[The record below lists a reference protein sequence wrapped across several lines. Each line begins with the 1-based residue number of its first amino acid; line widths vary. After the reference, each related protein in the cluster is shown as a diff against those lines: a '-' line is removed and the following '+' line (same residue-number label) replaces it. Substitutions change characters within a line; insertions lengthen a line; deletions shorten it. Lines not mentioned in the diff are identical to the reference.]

1 LHTDI
6 LHVSVYLLGQ
16 SERYTM
22 DIIWAEQTAKL
33 KDLKPYERN
42 PRRISKEA
50 FAKLKQSIEQDGFHQ
65 RILCTPNLK
74 VIGGH
79 QRIKALQDLGWK
91 EVQVLTPSRELTED
105 EYRRLLIRDNLQ
117 AGEWDMDTLANEF
130 TPEELTDWGFPE
142 ELLPKQEGVVNEPD
156 ADEDEAP
163 SAPAIAKTVRG
174 DVYTIG
180 SHRLM
185 CGDSTL
191 IDDVDKLR
199 NGVLVDQLVTDPP
212 YNVAYEGKTKDALT
226 IQNDKM
232 DDSGFRKFLSDAFIA
247 ASTAMKPGAVFYI
260 WHADSEGYNFRGA
273 CKDAGWQVRQCLIWQ
288 KQTMVMGRQDYHW
301 QHEPCLY
308 GWKDGA
314 GHLWASDRKQT
325 TILKFDRPQRNG
337 EHPTMKP
344 VDLVA
349 YQIGNNTK
357 GGDIVLDLFGGS
369 GSTMVAAHKL
379 GRNAYLME
387 LDEKYCDVIVQRMVK
402 LFPELPIMRNG
413 EPFAIEV
420 AVDGKAS

>member
-1 LHTDI
+1 MNIQWTSKQVF
-6 LHVSVYLLGQ
+6 VSH
-16 SERYTM
+16 
-22 DIIWAEQTAKL
+22 
-33 KDLKPYERN
+33 LKPYERN
-42 PRRISKEA
+42 PRTISKDALE
-50 FAKLKQSIEQDGFHQ
+50 KLKRSIQEDGYHQ
-65 RILCTPNLK
+65 RIIANADYS

-79 QRIKALQDLGWK
+79 QRIRALNELGIK
-91 EVQVLTPSRELTED
+91 EVEVLVPSEQLD
-105 EYRRLLIRDNLQ
+105 EETFRRILIRDNLQ
-117 AGEWDMDTLANEF
+117 AGEWDFEALANDF
-130 TPEELTDWGFPE
+130 DVEELLDWGFPE
-142 ELLPKQEGVVNEPD
+142 DLLPKQEGVVNEPEG
-156 ADEDEAP
+156 DEDEAP
-163 SAPAIAKTVRG
+163 EAPAIAKTIRG
-174 DVYTIG
+174 DVYEIG
-180 SHRLM
+180 PHRLM
-185 CGDSTL
+185 CGDSTM

-260 WHADSEGYNFRGA
+260 WHADIEGYNFRGA
-273 CKDAGWQVRQCLIWQ
+273 CKDADWQVRQCLIWQ

-357 GGDIVLDLFGGS
+357 GGDIVLDIFGGS

-379 GRNAYLME
+379 GRTAYLME
-387 LDEKYCDVIVQRMVK
+387 LDEKYCDVIVQRMHK
-402 LFPELPIMRNG
+402 LFPDLPIKRNG
-413 EPFAIEV
+413 EPFAV
-420 AVDGKAS
+420 KGA

>member
-1 LHTDI
+1 M
-6 LHVSVYLLGQ
+6 VSIV
-16 SERYTM
+16 
-22 DIIWAEQTAKL
+22 WAEATVPL

-65 RILCTPNLK
+65 RILCTPDFR

-79 QRIKALQDLGWK
+79 QRIKALKELGWN
-91 EVQVLTPSRELTED
+91 EVQVLTPDRELTED

-117 AGEWDMDTLANEF
+117 AGEWDMDELANAF
-130 TPEELTDWGFPE
+130 TIEELKDWGFPE
-142 ELLPKQEGVVNEPD
+142 NLLPSQEGVVNEPEG
-156 ADEDEAP
+156 DEDAAP
-163 SAPAIAKTVRG
+163 EAPAIAQTVRG

-180 SHRLM
+180 KHRLM

-199 NGVLVDQLVTDPP
+199 NGALVDQLVTDPP

-232 DDSGFRKFLSDAFIA
+232 DDGGFRKFLSDAFIA

-260 WHADSEGYNFRGA
+260 WHADSEGFNFRGA

-325 TILKFDRPQRNG
+325 TILKFDRPSRNG

-344 VDLVA
+344 VNLIE
-349 YQIGNNTK
+349 YQISNNTK

-379 GRNAYLME
+379 GRTAYLME
-387 LDEKYCDVIVQRMVK
+387 LDEKYCDVIVTRMAK
-402 LFPELPIMRNG
+402 LFPDLTIMRNG
-413 EPFAIEV
+413 MPFTV
-420 AVDGKAS
+420 KVQ

>member
-1 LHTDI
+1 MA
-6 LHVSVYLLGQ
+6 VQ
-16 SERYTM
+16 WQERTV
-22 DIIWAEQTAKL
+22 AL

-42 PRRISKEA
+42 PRKISKEA
-50 FAKLKQSIEQDGFHQ
+50 FAHLKRSMAEDGYHG
-65 RILCTPNLK
+65 RLLCTPDNR

-79 QRIKALQDLGWK
+79 QRLKVMKELGWK
-91 EVQVLTPSRELTED
+91 DCAVLVPNHDLTED
-105 EYRRLLIRDNLQ
+105 EYRRLLVRDNLQ
-117 AGEWDMDTLANEF
+117 AGEWDMEMLAADFE
-130 TPEELTDWGFPE
+130 PEELLDWGFPE
-142 ELLPKQEGVVNEPD
+142 NLLPKQEGVVNEP
-156 ADEDEAP
+156 AGDEDEAP
-163 SAPAIAKTVRG
+163 EVPAVPQTIRG
-174 DVYTIG
+174 DLYEIG
-180 SHRLM
+180 PRRLL

-199 NGVLVDQLVTDPP
+199 NGVLVDQLITDPP

-247 ASTAMKPGAVFYI
+247 ATTAMKPGAVFYI

-325 TILKFDRPQRNG
+325 TILKFDRPSRNG

-344 VDLVA
+344 VELIA
-349 YQIGNNTK
+349 YQVGNNTK
-357 GGDIVLDLFGGS
+357 GGDAVLDLFGGS

-379 GRNAYLME
+379 GRTAYLME
-387 LDEKYCDVIVQRMVK
+387 LDEKYCDVIVKRMAK
-402 LFPELPIMRNG
+402 LFPDLPITRNG
-413 EPFAIEV
+413 MPFTVEATLD
-420 AVDGKAS
+420 A

>member
-1 LHTDI
+1 MMEI
-6 LHVSVYLLGQ
+6 KW
-16 SERYTM
+16 SET
-22 DIIWAEQTAKL
+22 TAQL

-42 PRRISKEA
+42 PRRISKDA
-50 FAKLKQSIEQDGFHQ
+50 YAKLKASIEQDGFHQ
-65 RILCTPNLK
+65 RILCTPDLK

-79 QRIKALQDLGWK
+79 QRIRVLKELGWK
-91 EVQVLTPSRELTED
+91 EIQVLTPSRELTEE

-117 AGEWDMDTLANEF
+117 AGEWDMDALANDF
-130 TPEELTDWGFPE
+130 TPEELADWGFPE
-142 ELLPKQEGVVNEPD
+142 DLLPKQEGVVNDP
-156 ADEDEAP
+156 AGDEDEAP
-163 SAPAIAKTVRG
+163 AAPAIAKTIRG
-174 DVYTIG
+174 DVYEIG
-180 SHRLM
+180 PHRLM

-199 NGVLVDQLVTDPP
+199 NGVLADQLVTDPP
-212 YNVAYEGKTKDALT
+212 YNIAYEGKTKDALT

-232 DDSGFRKFLSDAFIA
+232 DDSGFRQFLSDAFIA
-247 ASTAMKPGAVFYI
+247 ASSAMKPGAVFYI

-288 KQTMVMGRQDYHW
+288 KQSMVMGRQDYHW

-325 TILKFDRPQRNG
+325 TILKFDRPSRNG

-344 VDLVA
+344 VNLIE

-379 GRNAYLME
+379 GRTAYLME
-387 LDEKYCDVIVQRMVK
+387 LDEKYCDVIVQRMAK
-402 LFPELPIMRNG
+402 LFPDLPVKRNG
-413 EPFAIEV
+413 QPFAVEV